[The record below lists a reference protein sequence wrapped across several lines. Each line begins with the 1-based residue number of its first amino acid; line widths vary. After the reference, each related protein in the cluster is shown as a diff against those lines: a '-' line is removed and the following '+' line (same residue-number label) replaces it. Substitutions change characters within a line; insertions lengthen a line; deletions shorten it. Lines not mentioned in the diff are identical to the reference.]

1 MKGSEEAS
9 ALRTKILNGPAVKTI
24 FWLAWPIVL
33 ANLVNISYNL
43 VDAFW
48 LGKLGREA
56 FGAPTVSWPL
66 IMLFYS
72 LGMGYATAGISII
85 SQYFGAGEF
94 RLASKSAGQL
104 VASIL
109 SLGLTLSILGY
120 ALSPSV
126 LELMGVPKDIYPLA
140 VSYIRT
146 IFLGVPLVFLGY
158 AFITIA
164 NAAGDTRT
172 PTWLNI
178 TSALTN
184 IVLDPLFIFGYLGLP
199 KLGVVG
205 AAVATVISRS
215 ILSIAGGYFLIK
227 GFRGIKLSISDL
239 RIEGWWVKKIFKIG
253 TPLTLQQSSNALG
266 FTVMTSLVS
275 RFGSVAVA
283 AYGAVIRVVD
293 IMQAFT
299 WGISRATSIMV
310 GQNIGAENYDR
321 AKKVAYISSA
331 ITATIL
337 SIGALGIWLA
347 REWVISVFISDVA
360 VVAEGA
366 KLISAI
372 TPSLPFF
379 ALFFVAGAVAGG
391 SGHTSFFAF
400 LSILRLWVLRIGLS
414 YVLALN
420 LGLGVWGI
428 WLAMSISNVV
438 SGSLSLAWLAKG
450 NWLRRVIEIPKPK
463 IGSLKVKLSP

>member
-9 ALRTKILNGPAVKTI
+9 ALRTKILNGPVVKTI

-126 LELMGVPKDIYPLA
+126 LGLMGVPKDIYPLA

-146 IFLGVPLVFLGY
+146 IFLGVPLVFLGF

-164 NAAGDTRT
+164 NAVGDTRT

-184 IVLDPLFIFGYLGLP
+184 IVLDPLFIFGYFGLP

-205 AAVATVISRS
+205 AAVATVVSRS
-215 ILSIAGGYFLIK
+215 ILSIAGGYFLIR
-227 GFRGIKLSISDL
+227 GFRGIKLSVSDL
-239 RIEGWWVKKIFKIG
+239 KIEGWWIKKVFKIG

-310 GQNIGAENYDR
+310 GQNIGAENYSR
-321 AKKVAYISSA
+321 AKKVAYVSSA

-337 SIGALGIWLA
+337 SIGALSIWLA
-347 REWVISVFISDVA
+347 REWVVSIFISDVA
-360 VVAEGA
+360 VIAEGA

-372 TPSLPFF
+372 APSLPFF
-379 ALFFVAGAVAGG
+379 ALFFVTGAVAGG
-391 SGHTSFFAF
+391 SGHTGFFAF
-400 LSILRLWVLRIGLS
+400 LSILRLWILRIGLS

-420 LGLGVWGI
+420 TKLGVWGI
-428 WLAMSISNVV
+428 WLAMSVSNVV
-438 SGSLSLAWLAKG
+438 SGTLSLMWLAKG
-450 NWLRRVIEIPKPK
+450 KWLKRVIEIPKPR
-463 IGSLKVKLSP
+463 IGGFKG

>member
-1 MKGSEEAS
+1 MKSSEEAN
-9 ALRTKILNGPAVKTI
+9 ALRTKILNGPVVKTI
-24 FWLAWPIVL
+24 FWLAWPIIL

-43 VDAFW
+43 VDAYW

-94 RLASKSAGQL
+94 RPASKSAGQL

-120 ALSPSV
+120 ALSPNV
-126 LELMGVPKDIYPLA
+126 MELMGVPKDIYPLA

-146 IFLGVPLVFLGY
+146 IFLGVPLVFLGF
-158 AFITIA
+158 AFMTVA
-164 NAAGDTRT
+164 NAVGDTRT
-172 PTWLNI
+172 PTWLSI

-215 ILSIAGGYFLIK
+215 IVSIAGGYFLIR
-227 GFRGIKLSISDL
+227 GFRGIKLSVSDL
-239 RIEGWWVKKIFKIG
+239 KIEGWWVRKIFKIG

-275 RFGSVAVA
+275 RFGSVAIA
-283 AYGAVIRVVD
+283 AYGAVIRVID
-293 IMQAFT
+293 IIQAFT

-337 SIGALGIWLA
+337 SIGGLGIWLA

-360 VVAEGA
+360 VVAEGE
-366 KLISAI
+366 KLINAM

-379 ALFFVAGAVAGG
+379 ALFFVTGAVAGG
-391 SGHTSFFAF
+391 SGHTSFFAL

-420 LGLGVWGI
+420 LGLGAWGI
-428 WLAMSISNVV
+428 WLAMSISNIV
-438 SGSLSLAWLAKG
+438 SGTLSLMWLTKG
-450 NWLRRVIEIPKPK
+450 GWLKRVVEIPKPK
-463 IGSLKVKLSP
+463 IAGFKS

>member
-1 MKGSEEAS
+1 MVSRPEGAS
-9 ALRTKILNGPAVKTI
+9 ILRTKILNGPVVKTI

-72 LGMGYATAGISII
+72 LGIGYATAGISII
-85 SQYFGAGEF
+85 SQYFGAGEY

-104 VASIL
+104 IASIL
-109 SLGLTLSILGY
+109 SLGFTLSMLGY
-120 ALSPSV
+120 ALSSSV
-126 LELMGVPKDIYPLA
+126 LKLMGVPKDIYPLA

-146 IFLGVPLVFLGY
+146 IFLGVPLVFLGF

-164 NAAGDTRT
+164 NAVGDTRT
-172 PTWLNI
+172 PMWLNI
-178 TSALTN
+178 ASALTN

-227 GFRGIKLSISDL
+227 GFKGIKLSTGDL
-239 RIEGWWVKKIFKIG
+239 KIEGWWIRKIFKIG

-283 AYGAVIRVVD
+283 AYGAVIRVID

-299 WGISRATSIMV
+299 WGLSRATSIMV
-310 GQNIGAENYDR
+310 GQNIGAENYSR
-321 AKKVAYISSA
+321 ARRIAYASSA

-337 SIGALGIWLA
+337 SVGALGIWLA
-347 REWVISVFISDVA
+347 KEHVISVFISDAA
-360 VVAEGA
+360 VITEGVKFINVIA
-366 KLISAI
+366 
-372 TPSLPFF
+372 PSLPFF
-379 ALFFVAGAVAGG
+379 ALFFVTGAVAGG
-391 SGHTSFFAF
+391 SGHTLFFAF
-400 LSILRLWVLRIGLS
+400 LSIFRLWILRIGLG

-420 LGLGVWGI
+420 MGLNTWGI
-428 WLAMSISNVV
+428 WLAISISNIV
-438 SGSLSLAWLAKG
+438 SGSLSLAWLTKG
-450 NWLRRVIEIPKPK
+450 SWLKRVIEIPKPK
-463 IGSLKVKLSP
+463 ISGLKRLN